1 MSFGS
6 WDSGMNEECP
16 GMRIIKIGAWNQLIR
31 STKVKPPGIDENPKS
46 ENPFSTLSF

>member
-6 WDSGMNEECP
+6 WDSRMNEDCP

-31 STKVKPPGIDENPKS
+31 PTKVKPPGIDQNPKS
-46 ENPFSTLSF
+46 ENSFSILVF